1 MIEKEKKEHNGEGE
15 NLCVE
20 PTKYQRIAFLEHKN
34 FIFRKIICN
43 FAAV

>member
-1 MIEKEKKEHNGEGE
+1 MIEKEKKEHNEEG

-43 FAAV
+43 FAGV

>member
-1 MIEKEKKEHNGEGE
+1 MIEKDKKEHNGGG